1 MKYENAVILLNMGGP
16 NSLDEVSSFLKNM
29 FSDPCILSIKNS
41 MFRSI
46 LGSIIVNNRIE
57 KSKKIYQALGGASPI
72 TQITFSLI
80 KKLQKIDSA
89 TFYTYAMRY
98 STPYCY
104 NVLKEVQEK
113 NINNVV
119 LFSMYPQ
126 YSTTTTLSS
135 FNDVLYSL
143 KKLNFEPSVSIVER
157 YYNNKLFIDSIAN
170 SLQKTLNG
178 SNPSDFTLILS
189 AHSIPVSRVKKGDP
203 YQNECEICSKA
214 LQQTLE
220 ERGIRFQEIILSY
233 QSKVGPVKWIGP
245 ETQDIIR
252 QKTNKNVMIYPISFS
267 IDNSETLYEL
277 CIQYKDIANEVG
289 IRDYRVCPCLND
301 SDDFIELILNL
312 TKANKESHSQIAI

>member
-29 FSDPCILSIKNS
+29 FSDICILSVKNS
-41 MFRSI
+41 MLRSM
-46 LGSIIVNNRIE
+46 LGNIIVNNRVE
-57 KSKKIYQALGGASPI
+57 KSKKIYEAIGGASPI
-72 TQITFSLI
+72 TQITFSLT
-80 KKLQKIDSA
+80 KKLQDRNPS

-98 STPYCY
+98 SPPFCY

-113 NINNVV
+113 GINDIV

-135 FNDVLYSL
+135 FNDALCSL
-143 KKLNFEPSVSIVER
+143 KKLDFEPSVRIVER
-157 YYNNKLFIDSIAN
+157 YYDDKLFVDSIIN
-170 SLQKTLNG
+170 SLQQTLNG
-178 SNPSDFTLILS
+178 ANPNDFTLILS

-203 YQNECEICSKA
+203 YQKECEMSKQA

-220 ERGIRFQEIILSY
+220 KRGIRFKEIILSY

-245 ETQDIIR
+245 ETQGIIEK
-252 QKTNKNVMIYPISFS
+252 QTGNIIIYPISFS

-277 CIQYKDIANEVG
+277 CIQYKDIASKVG
-289 IRDYRVCPCLND
+289 IKDYRVCQCLND
-301 SDDFIELILNL
+301 SNDFIELILNL
-312 TKANKESHSQIAI
+312 TN